1 MFFYQLK
8 FFRMY
13 IHSNVSNLAKAT
25 KKEAFSK
32 YSAHSNKFK
41 YMDIVRNNFPNET
54 RSDRAGERQR
64 LVFTL
69 LFSCNVVTDSL
80 GPRGL

>member
-1 MFFYQLK
+1 MFLYQLQL
-8 FFRMY
+8 FRMY
-13 IHSNVSNLAKAT
+13 IQSNISNLAKAT

-41 YMDIVRNNFPNET
+41 HIDIVRNNFPNET
-54 RSDRAGERQR
+54 ENSKTGERQR

-69 LFSCNVVTDSL
+69 LFSCEVVTNSL
-80 GPRGL
+80 RPHGL

>member
-1 MFFYQLK
+1 
-8 FFRMY
+8 MY
-13 IHSNVSNLAKAT
+13 IQSNISNLAKAT

-41 YMDIVRNNFPNET
+41 YIDIVRNNFPNET
-54 RSDRAGERQR
+54 GNSKTGERQR

-69 LFSCNVVTDSL
+69 LFSCEVVTNSL
-80 GPRGL
+80 RPHGL